1 MSSELPAGFEALE
14 PFVAAW
20 ALARANDRATAR
32 VESTPAEREAFV
44 EAARPLLVP
53 ALEHLDRKPLGDFD
67 PAEQR
72 LMRLMLGLAHAAMAV
87 EVQGDDEPRHARAS
101 RHMVIT
107 RAPADID
114 A

>member
-1 MSSELPAGFEALE
+1 MSSELPAGFEALG
-14 PFVAAW
+14 PFVETWARAA
-20 ALARANDRATAR
+20 ANDRAIAR

-44 EAARPLLVP
+44 EAARPLLLP
-53 ALEHLDRKPLGDFD
+53 ALEHLDRKPPARFD
-67 PAEQR
+67 EAERR
-72 LMRLMLGLAHAAMAV
+72 LMRLMLALAHAAMAV
-87 EVQGDDEPRHARAS
+87 EVQGDDEPKHARAS